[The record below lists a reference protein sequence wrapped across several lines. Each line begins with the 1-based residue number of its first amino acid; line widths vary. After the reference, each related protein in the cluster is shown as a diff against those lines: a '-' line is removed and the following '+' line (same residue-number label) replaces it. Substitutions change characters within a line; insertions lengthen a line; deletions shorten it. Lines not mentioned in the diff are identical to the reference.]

1 MRNSPVDRHRWKSL
15 PVAGERIRIM
25 GSQARW
31 FEAKTGKATVE
42 EIFNRDKDS
51 LYHLGRV
58 EVLDSIR

>member
-1 MRNSPVDRHRWKSL
+1 
-15 PVAGERIRIM
+15 M